1 MFVGLVCNVIGMNQW
16 HFKVA
21 IHGVTKNA
29 CLFDKIYI
37 AIKILH
43 KKARTK
49 APHVQAFNRLGFLLN
64 THPVGSPDQHP
75 GAGVRLVN
83 SKMLLA

>member
-49 APHVQAFNRLGFLLN
+49 AQHVQAFNRLGFLLKL
-64 THPVGSPDQHP
+64 TQSAHRTSTLEQVC
-75 GAGVRLVN
+75 AL
-83 SKMLLA
+83 